1 MSLPITHAVVPIAA
15 AIAFGNPA
23 GSKRLLAA
31 AVIAAM
37 IPDLDVLMRPLF
49 NVPLS
54 SVYGHR
60 GAFHSLFFAIL
71 AGMVTTGFHSHLKAT
86 RLAAAIAAAAAM
98 ASHGLLDMLTTNG
111 LGVAYLWPISS
122 MRIYADWRL
131 LPGSVE
137 SNGFRAAAIISRL
150 GLEWHRV
157 IAPMLVVAIVIR
169 LGRRLARR
177 NLVQH
182 AQSDRS
188 RRQSRR

>member
-15 AIAFGNPA
+15 AISFGNHA
-23 GSKRLLAA
+23 GSKRLLAV

-37 IPDLDVLMRPLF
+37 IPDLDVLMHPLF
-49 NVPLS
+49 NLPLN

-71 AGMVTTGFHSHLKAT
+71 AGLVTTGFHCHLKAS
-86 RLAAAIAAAAAM
+86 RLAAAIAVAAAM

-111 LGVAYLWPISS
+111 GGVAYLWPISS
-122 MRIYADWRL
+122 MRVYADWRP

-137 SNGFRAAAIISRL
+137 SHGLRLAAIINRL
-150 GLEWHRV
+150 GPEWHQV

-169 LGRRLARR
+169 LGRRLARTKFCVAR
-177 NLVQH
+177 PI
-182 AQSDRS
+182 
-188 RRQSRR
+188 